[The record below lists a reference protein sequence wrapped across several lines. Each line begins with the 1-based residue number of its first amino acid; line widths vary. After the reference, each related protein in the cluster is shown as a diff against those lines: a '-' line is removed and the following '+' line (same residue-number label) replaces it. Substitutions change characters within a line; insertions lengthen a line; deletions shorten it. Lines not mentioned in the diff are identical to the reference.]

1 MELVNLI
8 INFVLHMDTYLA
20 QIVDLFG
27 VWTYLLL
34 FVVIFCETGLV
45 ITPFL
50 PGDSIIFVAGA
61 LAGIGALNIVVLFF
75 LLVTAAIL
83 GDSVNYWLGSVIGVK
98 AFDGRFRYLK
108 QEHLDKTHA
117 FFERHGGKAII
128 LARFVPLM
136 RTFVPFVAGLG
147 AMDYGHFITFNIIG
161 GTVWVSL
168 FLFAGYFFGS
178 IPFVQDNFS
187 LIILAVIMLS
197 LIPVIIEVLRDKVI
211 RPRSKKPDISEV

>member
-1 MELVNLI
+1 M
-8 INFVLHMDTYLA
+8 
-20 QIVDLFG
+20 
-27 VWTYLLL
+27 
-34 FVVIFCETGLV
+34 
-45 ITPFL
+45 
-50 PGDSIIFVAGA
+50 
-61 LAGIGALNIVVLFF
+61 
-75 LLVTAAIL
+75 
-83 GDSVNYWLGSVIGVK
+83 K

>member
-8 INFVLHMDTYLA
+8 INFVLHLDTYLA
-20 QIVDLFG
+20 QIVDVFG
-27 VWTYLLL
+27 VWAYLLL

-61 LAGIGALNIVVLFF
+61 LAGLGALNIVVLFF
-75 LLVTAAIL
+75 VLVTAAIL

-147 AMDYGHFITFNIIG
+147 AMDYGHFIIYNIIG
-161 GTVWVSL
+161 GTTWVSL

-178 IPFVQDNFS
+178 VPFVQDNFT

-197 LIPVIIEVLRDKVI
+197 VIPIIIEVLRDKVI